1 MANTISTG
9 GDGVN
14 KIEYITRIQVDGKK
28 EIISGKRACE
38 IVRQRIEEALEGM
51 NYEKKKAAG

>member
-1 MANTISTG
+1 M
-9 GDGVN
+9 
-14 KIEYITRIQVDGKK
+14 ER
-28 EIISGKRACE
+28 KRSFPESVLCE